1 MLESLPVEQRPIA
14 QQLLRG
20 GIPAVRTALHFERE
34 RARDEGRPEPSTEG
48 VLALAE
54 SLVSRVKA
62 AEWRDRAEAAIK
74 LGDDLAMRDLRSLVS
89 GSDAARDEASR
100 ELVVTLRE
108 LLERRVEAHRTTW
121 SDEVAKNLDEG
132 HVVRALRLS
141 SRPPDPAARFSAE
154 LATRLRDAAG
164 SALSPATPEAQWLAV
179 LQALVESP
187 VRRTVK
193 PEGLPANP
201 SPELLETARQHCGRV
216 PALAPLLGIS
226 VPPPPGPVR
235 PNGPAKPPARNRGR
249 TSRPAR
255 RVTATPAPP
264 AAGPQ
269 PAPEQ
274 SGPEQSGPEQPGP
287 AQSATGQSGTQA
299 SSPQPP
305 GLQEPGVR
313 QPGTE
318 ESAAP
323 ATEPVLDEQ
332 PVAEAQGP
340 STAVE
345 SAAEPVGGQ
354 DESRELDGEGTT
366 GTDEGLPPTEVTS
379 GAGASL
385 ASEP

>member
-121 SDEVAKNLDEG
+121 SDDVGKNLDEG

-274 SGPEQSGPEQPGP
+274 SGPEQS
-287 AQSATGQSGTQA
+287 ATGQPGTEA

-305 GLQEPGVR
+305 ALQEPGVE
-313 QPGTE
+313 QPATE

-332 PVAEAQGP
+332 PVAEAQEP

-345 SAAEPVGGQ
+345 AAAEPVGGQ

-366 GTDEGLPPTEVTS
+366 GADESLPPTEVTS

-385 ASEP
+385 ANEP